1 MTDQEGVKIEKGEV
15 PKVDSA
21 QKFNSRKPEDHQHSN
36 QYSGSNISEGSKSG
50 YNNGGRGN
58 YHNNT
63 NNYNRN
69 YQSRGNSNRYN
80 KYNNNAGGR
89 NNSQSG
95 TMSQGYYNNYN
106 GTGNNRYNNG
116 YNKHSRSQQLNSA
129 ASGMQWG
136 GYYGNQMYYYPQGMA
151 AMGNP
156 AGMDMAAIMAAQQS
170 MMGSPQPSLSPPP
183 QPVTP
188 PTKKVEITKKTGEH
202 LDLNEIRA
210 QHQAKVASSVPSD
223 KDDEKSTPSESK
235 EVTPQ
240 PAETIA
246 TKEAT
251 PEAAPVKKDDA
262 SDVRRLF
269 LEQVKLRKAAIEK
282 AKNGESPDKD
292 AAEKPLEKHN
302 EEEETSESNVE
313 VKGIEKNEDHK
324 EKSKAIET
332 TENAEDVTA
341 PENASPDADIAE
353 SKPPTFAELLRLKKQ
368 KAQEDLEVTDEV
380 SSAALD
386 NSQNMDNEK
395 VDAEKN
401 AEVEV
406 KSADFEREVPNKTET
421 VEDINEQETA
431 PIKKVILEDPKGED
445 HSGDTEDDVTHNE
458 FNEPTEI
465 PSSTPPSDILT
476 MSQLLEK
483 LEKIPPVEDIYS
495 FSYPSDIEKPNEKYK
510 KEKVKYTYGPSFLLQ
525 FQSRVKAFPDD
536 PWQLS
541 TAAKI
546 VIPPSISKSKSRDSN
561 RFNNN
566 SMGGRMNDFRNGS
579 FRGMDMRTNSKANS
593 KRKSKR
599 TMDDRRSTRTSYTSR
614 RDRERAAEERKE
626 EDRKAE
632 VAPLVPSAN
641 RWVPKSKQKKE
652 TEKKLA
658 PDGTEMLDKEEVERK
673 MKSLLNKLT
682 LEKFDPISN
691 EMLAIANQ
699 SKWETEGETLKLVIE
714 QVFHK
719 ACDEPHWSSMYAQLC
734 GKIVKELDPEIK
746 DATNEGKVGPKL
758 VLHYL
763 VARCHTEFEKGWTDK
778 LPTKDDGSPLE
789 PEMMS
794 DEYYQAAAAKR
805 RGLGLVR
812 FIGFLY
818 RLNLLTGK
826 MMFECFRRLMKD
838 LTDTPSE
845 EILESVV
852 ELLDTVGEQ
861 FESDSFRTVNAT
873 LEGSALL
880 DSLFQILQNI
890 INEGKITSRIK
901 FKLLDVKE
909 LREVKHWNS
918 DKKDSGPKT
927 IQQIHEEEE
936 KQRALKSNS
945 RQASRRVNNSNM
957 NNRDSRDRGYYRRD
971 NQNYSKDNFT
981 NTRNPSTRYNRDE
994 KKEEKAP
1001 PPKTTNMF
1009 SALMDS
1015 EDDE

>member
-1 MTDQEGVKIEKGEV
+1 MTDQETPMANSKGAEAV
-15 PKVDSA
+15 PSKTEGTPKFT
-21 QKFNSRKPEDHQHSN
+21 QKRSEEHH
-36 QYSGSNISEGSKSG
+36 YSGSNRGDSSNN
-50 YNNGGRGN
+50 YNSSGRGG
-58 YHNNT
+58 YHNNNG
-63 NNYNRN
+63 NNYNRS
-69 YQSRGNSNRYN
+69 YQSRGGSNRYN
-80 KYNNNAGGR
+80 KYNGGR
-89 NNSQSG
+89 NNSQG
-95 TMSQGYYNNYN
+95 GNMSQGYYSNYN
-106 GTGNNRYNNG
+106 NSGNNRYNNG
-116 YNKHSRSQQLNSA
+116 YNKHNRSQQLNA
-129 ASGMQWG
+129 AGMQWG
-136 GYYGNQMYYYPQGMA
+136 GYYGNQMYYFPQSMA

-170 MMGSPQPSLSPPP
+170 MMGSPQPSLSPPA
-183 QPVTP
+183 QPATP
-188 PTKKVEITKKTGEH
+188 PAKKVEITKKTGEH
-202 LDLNEIRA
+202 LDLDEIRA
-210 QHQAKVASSVPSD
+210 QHQAKVASTVSSD

-235 EVTPQ
+235 ENTPQ
-240 PAETIA
+240 PTEPVAVKDT
-246 TKEAT
+246 T
-251 PEAAPVKKDDA
+251 PDAAPVEKSKDA

-282 AKNGESPDKD
+282 AKNGEAQDKVS
-292 AAEKPLEKHN
+292 ETKPVEVHS
-302 EEEETSESNVE
+302 EEEKKTDSNEISNGTSE
-313 VKGIEKNEDHK
+313 
-324 EKSKAIET
+324 EKSQEDTSDGEKAQSQSQT
-332 TENAEDVTA
+332 T
-341 PENASPDADIAE
+341 E

-368 KAQEDLEVTDEV
+368 KAQEEQAAQNTTSGANESNEGEANAPE
-380 SSAALD
+380 SS
-386 NSQNMDNEK
+386 E
-395 VDAEKN
+395 AEKPVN
-401 AEVEV
+401 ETITEEPAEKEIDEE
-406 KSADFEREVPNKTET
+406 AN
-421 VEDINEQETA
+421 EDVA
-431 PIKKVILEDPKGED
+431 PIKKVVLEEPKRE
-445 HSGDTEDDVTHNE
+445 SEPLETEDDTTNNE
-458 FNEPTEI
+458 TNEQTRPPT
-465 PSSTPPSDILT
+465 SVPPSDRLT
-476 MSQLLEK
+476 VTQLLER
-483 LEKIPPVEDIYS
+483 LDKIPAVEDIYT
-495 FSYPSDIEKPNEKYK
+495 FNYPSDIEKPDEKYK
-510 KEKVKYTYGPSFLLQ
+510 KETIKYTYGPSFLLQ
-525 FQSRVKAFPDD
+525 FQDKVKAFPDD

-546 VIPPSISKSKSRDSN
+546 VIPPSISKSKSRDSS

-566 SMGGRMNDFRNGS
+566 SMGGRMGDFRNGS
-579 FRGMDMRTNSKANS
+579 VRGMDMRTNSKVNS

-599 TMDDRRSTRTSYTSR
+599 MDDRRSTRTSYTSR

-626 EDRKAE
+626 EEKKPE

-658 PDGTEMLDKEEVERK
+658 PDGTELLDKEEVERK

-691 EMLAIANQ
+691 DMLAIANQ
-699 SKWETEGETLKLVIE
+699 SKWENEGETLKLVIE
-714 QVFHK
+714 QIFHK

-734 GKIVKELDPEIK
+734 GKVVKELDPEIK
-746 DATNEGKVGPKL
+746 DSTNEGKVGPKL

-778 LPTKDDGSPLE
+778 LPTNEDGSPLE

-861 FESDSFRTVNAT
+861 FETDSFRTANAT

-890 INEGKITSRIK
+890 IEEGKISSRIK

-909 LREVKHWNS
+909 LREEKNWNS
-918 DKKDSGPKT
+918 DKKDQGPKT

-936 KQRALKSNS
+936 KQRALKSSNS

-957 NNRDSRDRGYYRRD
+957 NNRDNRDRGYYRRD
-971 NQNYSKDNFT
+971 NQSMSKDNFT
-981 NTRNPSTRYNRDE
+981 NTRAPSTRYNREE
-994 KKEEKAP
+994 KKEEKVV

-1015 EDDE
+1015 DEEE